1 MTVYDNGDWFKCS
14 KDIVRDCEVSKS
26 AKWLYVVLSYLNN
39 QFAKSKGFF
48 TRTNEELLNDTGMSE
63 GTLKKAKKELINQGY
78 IKVWHNQLW
87 QDADKEKSTTFRI
100 CYYKLL
106 R

>member
-1 MTVYDNGDWFKCS
+1 MTIYDNGDWFKCS
-14 KDIVRDCEVSKS
+14 KDIIRDCDLTKS
-26 AKWLYVVLSYLNN
+26 AKWLYVVLSCLNN
-39 QFAKSKGFF
+39 QYGKDKGFF
-48 TRTNEELLNDTGMSE
+48 TRTNDDLMRDAEMSE

-87 QDADKEKSTTFRI
+87 QDREQNKATTFRI

-106 R
+106 K